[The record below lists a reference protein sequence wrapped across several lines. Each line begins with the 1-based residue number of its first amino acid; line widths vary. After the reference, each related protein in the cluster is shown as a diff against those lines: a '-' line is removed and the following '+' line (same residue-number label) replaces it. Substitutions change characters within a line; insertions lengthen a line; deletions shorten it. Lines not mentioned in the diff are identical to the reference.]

1 MISSPGPWCSF
12 RRSRGY
18 CGSGRK
24 CVVFYQFLQKY
35 IAELQNSWH
44 SPKIRGRSIY
54 KCLQAPALSFNLWP
68 CIFLV
73 LPSWL
78 MRGVTSGIKRL
89 SWHICC
95 ERSGS
100 AAGSWDGLPAL
111 RAGLEPARPRVAHKG
126 TCGLGMVSKEKET
139 ASLCLVSEVL
149 LFSIIAGRRFWEVKH
164 MFVFTLVQIEKSH
177 EIIHIFPKAKFFLL
191 CNK

>member
-1 MISSPGPWCSF
+1 MVSSPGPWCSL
-12 RRSRGY
+12 RWSRGY

-24 CVVFYQFLQKY
+24 CVVLYQFQQKC

-78 MRGVTSGIKRL
+78 MWGVTSGIKRG
-89 SWHICC
+89 SWVVCC
-95 ERSGS
+95 ERSGLV
-100 AAGSWDGLPAL
+100 AGRWDGLPAPCV
-111 RAGLEPARPRVAHKG
+111 GMEPARPWVAHKG
-126 TCGLGMVSKEKET
+126 TRGLGMVSKETET
-139 ASLCLVSEVL
+139 ASPGEWDSSFLYYCWAEVL
-149 LFSIIAGRRFWEVKH
+149 GGEACV
-164 MFVFTLVQIEKSH
+164 FVFTLVHGKDLWNCTYFSEG
-177 EIIHIFPKAKFFLL
+177 
-191 CNK
+191 